1 MKFTLRKAV
10 LAIAAAAC
18 SFSTFAVVN
27 DITLKNVTPK
37 AGELDIELRSLEQ
50 ITLTFS
56 QDVNVRPNT
65 LAYLTTPDGQELTSV
80 MERNQYLKNTV
91 LLSFPEI
98 TYYAGSYTL
107 TIKKW
112 SVGDDTWLE
121 DYQLGHSNPEI
132 QVEWTVANGL
142 SKDVSYDLQPVS
154 ILPANN
160 SSFSYPSQ
168 PLTAIQITMP
178 AGTIMSADAE
188 ASLSCVEARYNQPL
202 TFEAEE
208 KGNNIVY
215 TANVSPSPFVRGDY
229 TLTFPAG
236 MFGDSEF
243 FEEGKGHANPNISL
257 IYSVDLSDPDATG
270 DEENVNWDI
279 TPSRVK
285 IEGNN
290 RNYTLTWSWPSGITT
305 DNETLSN
312 WRILDNHG
320 YRVQDVTFS
329 FINEA
334 QPTDGVKFT
343 ADLTPSDKYTLLIPE
358 GYFYDRTYADSNHLE
373 GSANAQ
379 LRYDFIPQDISSGIT
394 APEAGDKSPNRSV
407 YTSQGIRLYD
417 NATEDQLR
425 TLPAGLYIIAGK
437 KVLVK

>member
-10 LAIAAAAC
+10 LAVAAAAC
-18 SFSTFAVVN
+18 SFSAFAVVN

-65 LAYLTTPDGQELTSV
+65 LAYITTPDGQELSSV

-112 SVGDDTWLE
+112 SVGDETWLE
-121 DYQLGHSNPEI
+121 DYQLGHSNSEI
-132 QVEWTVANGL
+132 QVEWTVTNGL

-154 ILPANN
+154 VLPANN

-236 MFGDSEF
+236 MFGDDSYF
-243 FEEGKGHANPNISL
+243 YDGTGHASPDISYL
-257 IYSVDLSDPDATG
+257 YTVDADPDSTG
-270 DEENVNWDI
+270 DEEYVDWTLHPSTAEIEANENDYTMNWNWSGATQVNTELLSEWKVLDSRRYKVLDI
-279 TPSRVK
+279 TFS
-285 IEGNN
+285 
-290 RNYTLTWSWPSGITT
+290 L
-305 DNETLSN
+305 
-312 WRILDNHG
+312 LDAA
-320 YRVQDVTFS
+320 DPK
-329 FINEA
+329 A
-334 QPTDGVKFT
+334 GVKFT
-343 ADLTPSDKYTLLIPE
+343 AELNNEETYTLIVPQAM
-358 GYFYDRTYADSNHLE
+358 FYDATYASSE
-373 GSANAQ
+373 GKLGMANPQ
-379 LRYDFIPQDISSGIT
+379 LRYSFVPGDISTGVESVAAESVT
-394 APEAGDKSPNRSV
+394 AKNTV
-407 YTSQGIRLYD
+407 YTAQGIRLYD
-417 NATEDQLR
+417 NATEDQLLS
-425 TLPAGLYIIAGK
+425 LPADLYIIAGK
-437 KVLVK
+437 KVLVR